1 MYYPKSQIKTNQ
13 YTNGG
18 EYILSTTKEE
28 YKGDYYET
36 SNGEKYTG
44 KTPQDNLNI
53 LLTPIIQTINLPTN
67 DINPTPAIIVN
78 NIIEDQYNP
87 TTTPVS
93 RNIPPINI
101 TLPTAQEQS
110 LGIFTRYFCKKTN
123 ENIYLEI
130 NKETYTQLKSKDPK
144 IAWDLYEPQSLLWQ
158 IKGNKEQTYTTNK
171 NMAKLI
177 EQNQKWYGFT
187 QYFKE
192 DFLKYYLGS

>member
-13 YTNGG
+13 YTNGE

-28 YKGDYYET
+28 YKGDYYEV

-53 LLTPIIQTINLPTN
+53 LLLPFILVSDVPTNNPDLNPPIIIN
-67 DINPTPAIIVN
+67 DIIK
-78 NIIEDQYNP
+78 DQYNP
-87 TTTPVS
+87 TSIPVS
-93 RNIPPINI
+93 RNVPQTNI

-110 LGIFTRYFCKKTN
+110 LGVFTRYFCKKTN

-130 NKETYTQLKSKDPK
+130 NKETYTQLKSQDPK
-144 IAWDLYEPQSLLWQ
+144 IAWDLYEPQYILWQ
-158 IKGNKEQTYTTNK
+158 IRGNKEQTYIVNR
-171 NMAKLI
+171 NMTILL
-177 EQNQKWYGFT
+177 EQNQKWYGFP

>member
-110 LGIFTRYFCKKTN
+110 LGVFTRYFCKKTN

-144 IAWDLYEPQSLLWQ
+144 IAWDLYEPQYILWQ
-158 IKGNKEQTYTTNK
+158 IKGNKEQTYIVNRNITI
-171 NMAKLI
+171 LL
-177 EQNQKWYGFT
+177 EQNQKWYGFP
-187 QYFKE
+187 QSFKE

>member
-53 LLTPIIQTINLPTN
+53 LLLPTPSPVPN
-67 DINPTPAIIVN
+67 FDSPTVDNIKIYPTN
-78 NIIEDQYNP
+78 NGYQNQFAVP
-87 TTTPVS
+87 

-110 LGIFTRYFCKKTN
+110 LGVFTRYFCKKTN

-130 NKETYTQLKSKDPK
+130 KKETYTQLKSKDPK

-158 IKGNKEQTYTTNK
+158 IKGNKEQTYITNK

-192 DFLKYYLGS
+192 DFLKYYLGF